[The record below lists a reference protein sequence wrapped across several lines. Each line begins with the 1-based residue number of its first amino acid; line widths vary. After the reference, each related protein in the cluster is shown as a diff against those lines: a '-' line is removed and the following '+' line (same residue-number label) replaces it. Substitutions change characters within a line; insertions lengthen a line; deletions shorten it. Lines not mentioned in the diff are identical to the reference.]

1 MSQVA
6 ACWSWEGPDLPRME
20 CISPRVPLSAAPAP
34 FPTAQPTSKLT
45 QLIKQEDQ

>member
-20 CISPRVPLSAAPAP
+20 CISPRVRLSAAPGSL
-34 FPTAQPTSKLT
+34 PTSKLT